1 MSSGLHHG
9 RTTESCF
16 ATISSTFNP
25 YLELVSFTWF
35 IAKRIIGNRKHK
47 RSVSGP
53 IISIVIIAI
62 ALSVITMLIALGTGV
77 GLKNKIG
84 DKVAAFSGHVRVT
97 ALGNSQHQE
106 TPKPLDNAILYQ
118 NQLQQ
123 LPNTLAVQPVA
134 YVPGVI
140 LNNNAFDGIV
150 FKGIDESFN
159 SDFFSFFGMSDTIAV
174 PTKNDIWIS
183 GELAKKLSITVGDR
197 VPLYFASLQTTM
209 PKRRSCTIVGLFET
223 GFADYDDTYVLGHL
237 DIVRSL
243 YGWDENQVGA
253 FEIFLSDDTNLDLDT
268 NTIYDS
274 IDAIV
279 DVQHVEAQFP
289 EIFNWIRLFG
299 TNISLI
305 IIIMIIVGGVNMI
318 TALLVLI
325 LEQTQLIGITRVLG
339 AKVGSLQQLFLI
351 QGAYLIGV
359 GLVWGNLIG
368 LGLLFIQHQTGFV
381 SLDPNTYYVKE
392 VPVYVDV
399 TTVLWLNGLTL
410 AVCMVLLVL
419 PSFIIS
425 RIPPTQVLKINP

>member
-1 MSSGLHHG
+1 MG
-9 RTTESCF
+9 F
-16 ATISSTFNP
+16 I
-25 YLELVSFTWF
+25 WF

-53 IISIVIIAI
+53 IISIGIIAI
-62 ALSVITMLIALGTGV
+62 ALGVITMLIALGTGV

-106 TPKPLDNAILYQ
+106 TLKPLDNAISFY
-118 NQLQQ
+118 NQLQK
-123 LPNTLAVQPVA
+123 LPNIAAVQSVA

-140 LNNNAFDGIV
+140 LNNTAFDGIV
-150 FKGIDESFN
+150 FKGIDENFN
-159 SDFFSFFGMSDTIAV
+159 SNFFSFFGMSQSIAL
-174 PTKNDIWIS
+174 PTKNEIWIS
-183 GELAKKLSITVGDR
+183 VELAKKLSLKVGDR
-197 VPLYFASLQTTM
+197 VPLYFASSQTPM
-209 PKRRSCTIVGLFET
+209 PKRRSCTIIGLFST
-223 GFADYDDTYVLGHL
+223 GFSDYDDTYILGHL

-253 FEIFLSDDTNLDLDT
+253 FEIFLHDDHTLDLDT

-274 IDAIV
+274 VDALV
-279 DVQHVEAQFP
+279 DVQHIEEQFT

-305 IIIMIIVGGVNMI
+305 IIIMIVVGGVNMI

-339 AKVGSLQQLFLI
+339 AKVGSLQYLFLI

-359 GLVWGNLIG
+359 GLIWGNLIG
-368 LGLLFIQHQTGFV
+368 LGLLFLQHQTGFI
-381 SLDPNTYYVKE
+381 SLDPGTYYVKE
-392 VPVYVDV
+392 VPIYMDV

-410 AVCMVLLVL
+410 AVCLVLLVL

>member
-1 MSSGLHHG
+1 MG
-9 RTTESCF
+9 F
-16 ATISSTFNP
+16 I
-25 YLELVSFTWF
+25 WF

-53 IISIVIIAI
+53 IISIGIIAI
-62 ALSVITMLIALGTGV
+62 ALGVITMLIALGTGV

-106 TPKPLDNAILYQ
+106 TLKPLDNAISCY
-118 NQLQQ
+118 NQLQK
-123 LPNTLAVQPVA
+123 LPNIAAVQSVA

-140 LNNNAFDGIV
+140 LNNTAFDGIV
-150 FKGIDESFN
+150 FKGIDENFN
-159 SDFFSFFGMSDTIAV
+159 SNFFSFFGMSQSIAL
-174 PTKNDIWIS
+174 PTKNEIWIS
-183 GELAKKLSITVGDR
+183 VELAKKLSLKVGDR
-197 VPLYFASLQTTM
+197 VPLYFASYQTPM
-209 PKRRSCTIVGLFET
+209 PKRRSCTIIGLFST
-223 GFADYDDTYVLGHL
+223 GFSDYDDTYILGHL

-253 FEIFLSDDTNLDLDT
+253 FEIFLHDDHTLDLDT

-274 IDAIV
+274 VDALV
-279 DVQHVEAQFP
+279 DVQHIEEQFP

-305 IIIMIIVGGVNMI
+305 IIIMIVVGGVNMI

-339 AKVGSLQQLFLI
+339 AKVGSLQYLFLI

-359 GLVWGNLIG
+359 GLIWGNLIG
-368 LGLLFIQHQTGFV
+368 LGLLFLQHQTGFI
-381 SLDPNTYYVKE
+381 SLDPGTYYVKE
-392 VPVYVDV
+392 VPIYMDV

-410 AVCMVLLVL
+410 AVCLVLLVL

>member
-1 MSSGLHHG
+1 VG
-9 RTTESCF
+9 F
-16 ATISSTFNP
+16 I
-25 YLELVSFTWF
+25 WF

-53 IISIVIIAI
+53 IISIGIIAI
-62 ALSVITMLIALGTGV
+62 ALGVITMLIALGTGV

-106 TPKPLDNAILYQ
+106 TLKPLDNAISCY
-118 NQLQQ
+118 NQLQK
-123 LPNTLAVQPVA
+123 LPNIAAVHSVA

-140 LNNNAFDGIV
+140 LNNTAFDGIV
-150 FKGIDESFN
+150 FKGIDENFN
-159 SDFFSFFGMSDTIAV
+159 SNFFSFFGMSQSIAL
-174 PTKNDIWIS
+174 PTKNEIWIS
-183 GELAKKLSITVGDR
+183 VELAKKLSLKVGDR
-197 VPLYFASLQTTM
+197 VPLYFASSQTPM
-209 PKRRSCTIVGLFET
+209 PKRRSCTIIGLFST
-223 GFADYDDTYVLGHL
+223 GFSDYDDTYILGHL

-253 FEIFLSDDTNLDLDT
+253 FEIFLHDDHTLNLDT

-274 IDAIV
+274 VDALV
-279 DVQHVEAQFP
+279 DVQHIEEQFP

-305 IIIMIIVGGVNMI
+305 IIIMIVVGGVNMI

-339 AKVGSLQQLFLI
+339 AKVGSLQYLFLI

-359 GLVWGNLIG
+359 GLIWGNLIG
-368 LGLLFIQHQTGFV
+368 LGLLFLQHQTGFI
-381 SLDPNTYYVKE
+381 SLNPGTYYVKE
-392 VPVYVDV
+392 VPIYMDV

-410 AVCMVLLVL
+410 AVCLVLLVL

>member
-1 MSSGLHHG
+1 MG
-9 RTTESCF
+9 F
-16 ATISSTFNP
+16 I
-25 YLELVSFTWF
+25 WF

-53 IISIVIIAI
+53 IISIGIIAI
-62 ALSVITMLIALGTGV
+62 ALGVITMLIALGTGV

-106 TPKPLDNAILYQ
+106 TLKPLDNAISCY
-118 NQLQQ
+118 NQLQK
-123 LPNTLAVQPVA
+123 LPNIAAVHSVA

-140 LNNNAFDGIV
+140 LNNTAFDGIV
-150 FKGIDESFN
+150 FKGIDENFN
-159 SDFFSFFGMSDTIAV
+159 SNFFSFFGMSQSIAL
-174 PTKNDIWIS
+174 PTKNEIWIS
-183 GELAKKLSITVGDR
+183 VELAKKLSLKVGDR
-197 VPLYFASLQTTM
+197 VPLYFASSQTPM
-209 PKRRSCTIVGLFET
+209 PKRRSCTIIGLFST
-223 GFADYDDTYVLGHL
+223 GFSDYDDTYILGHL

-253 FEIFLSDDTNLDLDT
+253 FEIFLHDDHTLDLDT

-274 IDAIV
+274 VDTLV
-279 DVQHVEAQFP
+279 DVQHIEEQFP

-305 IIIMIIVGGVNMI
+305 IIIMIVVGGVNMI

-339 AKVGSLQQLFLI
+339 AKVGSLQYLFLI

-359 GLVWGNLIG
+359 GLIWGNLIG
-368 LGLLFIQHQTGFV
+368 LGLLFLQHQTGFI
-381 SLDPNTYYVKE
+381 SLNPGTYYVKE
-392 VPVYVDV
+392 VPIYMDV

-410 AVCMVLLVL
+410 AVCLVLLVL

>member
-1 MSSGLHHG
+1 MG
-9 RTTESCF
+9 F
-16 ATISSTFNP
+16 I
-25 YLELVSFTWF
+25 WF

-53 IISIVIIAI
+53 IISIGIIAI
-62 ALSVITMLIALGTGV
+62 ALGVITMLIALGTGV

-97 ALGNSQHQE
+97 ALGNSQHQK
-106 TPKPLDNAILYQ
+106 TLKPLDNAISCY
-118 NQLQQ
+118 NQLQKS
-123 LPNTLAVQPVA
+123 PNIAAVQSVA

-140 LNNNAFDGIV
+140 LNNSAFDGIV
-150 FKGIDESFN
+150 FKGIDQNFN
-159 SDFFSFFGMSDTIAV
+159 SNFFSFFGMSQSIAL
-174 PTKNDIWIS
+174 PTKNEIWIS
-183 GELAKKLSITVGDR
+183 VKLAKKLSLKVGDR
-197 VPLYFASLQTTM
+197 VPLYFSSSQTTM
-209 PKRRSCTIVGLFET
+209 PKRRSCTIIGLFST
-223 GFADYDDTYVLGHL
+223 GFSDYDDTYILGHL

-253 FEIFLSDDTNLDLDT
+253 FEIFLHDDHTLDLDT

-274 IDAIV
+274 VDALV
-279 DVQHVEAQFP
+279 DVQHIEEQFP

-305 IIIMIIVGGVNMI
+305 IIVMIVVGGVNMI

-339 AKVGSLQQLFLI
+339 AKVGSLQYLFLI

-359 GLVWGNLIG
+359 GLIWGNLIG
-368 LGLLFIQHQTGFV
+368 LGLLFLQHQTGFI
-381 SLDPNTYYVKE
+381 SLDPGTYYVKE
-392 VPVYVDV
+392 VPIYMDV

-410 AVCMVLLVL
+410 AVCLVLLVL

>member
-1 MSSGLHHG
+1 M
-9 RTTESCF
+9 
-16 ATISSTFNP
+16 
-25 YLELVSFTWF
+25 SFTWF
-35 IAKRIIGNRKHK
+35 IAKRIIGNRKHN

-53 IISIVIIAI
+53 IISIGIIAI
-62 ALSVITMLIALGTGV
+62 ALGVITMLIALGTGV
-77 GLKNKIG
+77 GLKNEIG
-84 DKVAAFSGHVRVT
+84 EKVAAFSGHIRLT
-97 ALGNSQHQE
+97 DLGNSQHQQ
-106 TPKPLDNAILYQ
+106 TLKPLDNAITYQ
-118 NQLQQ
+118 NQLHQF
-123 LPNTLAVQPVA
+123 PNTLAVQSVA

-140 LNNNAFDGIV
+140 LNNTAFDGIIY
-150 FKGIDESFN
+150 KGIDENFN
-159 SDFFSFFGMSDTIAV
+159 TNFFSFFGIADTIAL

-183 GELAKKLSITVGDR
+183 SELAKKLTLKVGDR
-197 VPLYFASLQTTM
+197 VPIYFASSQTSM
-209 PKRRSCTIVGLFET
+209 PKRRSCTIIGLFDT
-223 GFADYDDTYVLGHL
+223 GFADYDKTYVLGHL
-237 DIVRSL
+237 DIIRSL
-243 YGWDENQVGA
+243 YGWDKNQVGA
-253 FEIFLSDDTNLDLDT
+253 FEIFLNDDTNLDFDT
-268 NTIYDS
+268 NNIYDS

-279 DVQHVEAQFP
+279 DVKHVEDQFP
-289 EIFNWIRLFG
+289 EIFSWIKLFG

-359 GLVWGNLIG
+359 GLFWGNLIG
-368 LGLLFIQHQTGFV
+368 LGLLFLQHQTGFI

-392 VPVYVDV
+392 VPVYMDV

-410 AVCMVLLVL
+410 AVCMVLLLL

>member
-1 MSSGLHHG
+1 MG
-9 RTTESCF
+9 F
-16 ATISSTFNP
+16 I
-25 YLELVSFTWF
+25 WF

-53 IISIVIIAI
+53 IISIGIIAI
-62 ALSVITMLIALGTGV
+62 ALGVITMLIALGTGV

-106 TPKPLDNAILYQ
+106 TLKPLDNAISCY
-118 NQLQQ
+118 NQLQK
-123 LPNTLAVQPVA
+123 LPNIAAVQSVA

-140 LNNNAFDGIV
+140 LNNTAFDGIV
-150 FKGIDESFN
+150 FKGIHENFN
-159 SDFFSFFGMSDTIAV
+159 SNFFSFFGMSQSIAL
-174 PTKNDIWIS
+174 PTKNEIWIS
-183 GELAKKLSITVGDR
+183 VELAKKLSLKVGDR
-197 VPLYFASLQTTM
+197 VPLYFASSQTPM
-209 PKRRSCTIVGLFET
+209 PKRRSCTIIGLFST
-223 GFADYDDTYVLGHL
+223 GFSDYDDTYILGHL

-253 FEIFLSDDTNLDLDT
+253 FEIFLHDDHTLDLDT

-274 IDAIV
+274 VDALV
-279 DVQHVEAQFP
+279 DVQHIEEQFP

-305 IIIMIIVGGVNMI
+305 IIIMIVVGGVNMI

-339 AKVGSLQQLFLI
+339 AKVGSLQYLFLI

-359 GLVWGNLIG
+359 GLIWGNLIG
-368 LGLLFIQHQTGFV
+368 LGLLFLQHQTGFI
-381 SLDPNTYYVKE
+381 SLDPGTYYVKE
-392 VPVYVDV
+392 VPIYMDV

-410 AVCMVLLVL
+410 AVCLVLLVL

>member
-1 MSSGLHHG
+1 M
-9 RTTESCF
+9 
-16 ATISSTFNP
+16 
-25 YLELVSFTWF
+25 SFTWF
-35 IAKRIIGNRKHK
+35 IAKRTIGNRKHN

-53 IISIVIIAI
+53 IISIGVIAI
-62 ALSVITMLIALGTGV
+62 ALGVITMLIALGTGV
-77 GLKNKIG
+77 GLKNEIG
-84 DKVAAFSGHVRVT
+84 EKVAAFSGHIRLT

-106 TPKPLDNAILYQ
+106 TLKPLDNAIAYQ
-118 NQLQQ
+118 NQLHQ
-123 LPNTLAVQPVA
+123 LPNTLAIQSVA

-140 LNNNAFDGIV
+140 LNNTAFDGIIY
-150 FKGIDESFN
+150 KGIDENFN
-159 SDFFSFFGMSDTIAV
+159 TNFFSFFGIADTIAL

-183 GELAKKLSITVGDR
+183 SELAKKLTLKVGDR
-197 VPLYFASLQTTM
+197 VQIYFASSQTSM
-209 PKRRSCTIVGLFET
+209 PKRRSCTIIGLFDT
-223 GFADYDDTYVLGHL
+223 GFADYDKTYVLGHL
-237 DIVRSL
+237 DIIRSL

-253 FEIFLSDDTNLDLDT
+253 FEIFLNDDTNLDFDT
-268 NTIYDS
+268 NNIYDS

-279 DVQHVEAQFP
+279 DVEHVEDQFS
-289 EIFNWIRLFG
+289 EIFSWIKLFG

-305 IIIMIIVGGVNMI
+305 IIIMITVGGVNMI

-368 LGLLFIQHQTGFV
+368 LGLLFLQHQTGFI

-392 VPVYVDV
+392 VPVYMDV

-410 AVCMVLLVL
+410 AVCMVLLLL

>member
-1 MSSGLHHG
+1 
-9 RTTESCF
+9 
-16 ATISSTFNP
+16 
-25 YLELVSFTWF
+25 VSFTWF
-35 IAKRIIGNRKHK
+35 IAKRIIGNRKHN

-53 IISIVIIAI
+53 IITIGIIAI
-62 ALSVITMLIALGTGV
+62 ALGVITMLIALGTGV
-77 GLKNKIG
+77 GLKNEIG
-84 DKVAAFSGHVRVT
+84 EKVAAFSGHIRLT
-97 ALGNSQHQE
+97 ALGNSQHQQ
-106 TPKPLDNAILYQ
+106 TLKPLDNAITYQ
-118 NQLQQ
+118 NQLHQF
-123 LPNTLAVQPVA
+123 PNTLAVQSVA

-140 LNNNAFDGIV
+140 LNNTAFDGIIY
-150 FKGIDESFN
+150 KGIDENFN
-159 SDFFSFFGMSDTIAV
+159 TNFFSFFGIADTIAL

-183 GELAKKLSITVGDR
+183 SELAKKLTLKVGDR
-197 VPLYFASLQTTM
+197 VPIYFASSQTSM
-209 PKRRSCTIVGLFET
+209 PKRRSCTIIGLFDT
-223 GFADYDDTYVLGHL
+223 GFADYDKTYVIGHL
-237 DIVRSL
+237 DIIRSL
-243 YGWDENQVGA
+243 YGWDKNQIGA
-253 FEIFLSDDTNLDLDT
+253 FEIFLNDDTNLDFDT
-268 NTIYDS
+268 NNIYDS

-279 DVQHVEAQFP
+279 DVKHVEDQFP
-289 EIFNWIRLFG
+289 EIFSWIKLFG

-368 LGLLFIQHQTGFV
+368 LGLLFLQHQTGFI

-392 VPVYVDV
+392 VPVYMDV
-399 TTVLWLNGLTL
+399 TTVLWLNALTL
-410 AVCMVLLVL
+410 AVCMVLLLL

>member
-1 MSSGLHHG
+1 MG
-9 RTTESCF
+9 F
-16 ATISSTFNP
+16 I
-25 YLELVSFTWF
+25 WF

-53 IISIVIIAI
+53 IISIGIIAI
-62 ALSVITMLIALGTGV
+62 ALGVITMLIALGTGV

-106 TPKPLDNAILYQ
+106 TLKPLDNAISCY
-118 NQLQQ
+118 NQLQK
-123 LPNTLAVQPVA
+123 LPNIAAVQSVA

-140 LNNNAFDGIV
+140 LNNTAFDGIV
-150 FKGIDESFN
+150 FKGIDENFN
-159 SDFFSFFGMSDTIAV
+159 SNFFSFFGMSQSIAL
-174 PTKNDIWIS
+174 PTKNEIWIS
-183 GELAKKLSITVGDR
+183 VELAKKLSLKVGDR
-197 VPLYFASLQTTM
+197 VPLYFASSQTPM
-209 PKRRSCTIVGLFET
+209 PKRRSCTIIGLFST
-223 GFADYDDTYVLGHL
+223 GFSDYDDTYILGHL

-253 FEIFLSDDTNLDLDT
+253 FEIFLHDDHTLDLDT

-274 IDAIV
+274 VDALV
-279 DVQHVEAQFP
+279 DVQHIEEQFT

-305 IIIMIIVGGVNMI
+305 IIIMIVVGGVNMI

-339 AKVGSLQQLFLI
+339 AKVGSLQYLFLI

-359 GLVWGNLIG
+359 GLIWGNLIG
-368 LGLLFIQHQTGFV
+368 LGLLFLQHQIGFI
-381 SLDPNTYYVKE
+381 SLDPGTYYVKE
-392 VPVYVDV
+392 VPIYMDV

-410 AVCMVLLVL
+410 AVCLVLLVL

>member
-1 MSSGLHHG
+1 VG
-9 RTTESCF
+9 F
-16 ATISSTFNP
+16 I
-25 YLELVSFTWF
+25 WF

-53 IISIVIIAI
+53 IISIGIIAI
-62 ALSVITMLIALGTGV
+62 ALGVITMVIALGTGV

-106 TPKPLDNAILYQ
+106 TLKPLDNAVSCY
-118 NQLQQ
+118 NQLQK
-123 LPNTLAVQPVA
+123 LPNIAAVQSVA

-140 LNNNAFDGIV
+140 LNNTAFDGIV
-150 FKGIDESFN
+150 FKGIDENFN
-159 SDFFSFFGMSDTIAV
+159 SNFFSFFGMSQSIAL
-174 PTKNDIWIS
+174 PTKNEIWIS
-183 GELAKKLSITVGDR
+183 VELAKKLSLKVGDR
-197 VPLYFASLQTTM
+197 VPLYFASSQTPM
-209 PKRRSCTIVGLFET
+209 PKRRSCTIIGFFNT
-223 GFADYDDTYVLGHL
+223 GFTDYDDTYILGHL

-253 FEIFLSDDTNLDLDT
+253 FEIFLHDDHTLNLDT

-274 IDAIV
+274 VDALV
-279 DVQHVEAQFP
+279 DVQHIEEQFP

-305 IIIMIIVGGVNMI
+305 IIIMIVVGGVNMI

-339 AKVGSLQQLFLI
+339 AKVGSLQYLFLI

-359 GLVWGNLIG
+359 GLIWGNLIG
-368 LGLLFIQHQTGFV
+368 LGLLFLQHQTGFI
-381 SLDPNTYYVKE
+381 SLDPGTYYVKE
-392 VPVYVDV
+392 VPIYMDI

-410 AVCMVLLVL
+410 AVCLILLIL

>member
-1 MSSGLHHG
+1 VG
-9 RTTESCF
+9 F
-16 ATISSTFNP
+16 I
-25 YLELVSFTWF
+25 WF

-53 IISIVIIAI
+53 IISIGIIAI
-62 ALSVITMLIALGTGV
+62 ALGVITMLIALGTGV

-106 TPKPLDNAILYQ
+106 TLKPLDNAISCY
-118 NQLQQ
+118 NQLQK
-123 LPNTLAVQPVA
+123 LPNIAAVQSVA

-140 LNNNAFDGIV
+140 LNNTAFDGIV
-150 FKGIDESFN
+150 FKGIHENFN
-159 SDFFSFFGMSDTIAV
+159 SNFFSFFGMSQSIAL
-174 PTKNDIWIS
+174 PTKNEIWIS
-183 GELAKKLSITVGDR
+183 VELAKKLSLKVGDR
-197 VPLYFASLQTTM
+197 VPLYFASSQTPM
-209 PKRRSCTIVGLFET
+209 PKRRSCTIIGLFST
-223 GFADYDDTYVLGHL
+223 GFSDYDDTYILGHL

-253 FEIFLSDDTNLDLDT
+253 FEIFLHDDHTLDLDT

-274 IDAIV
+274 VDALV
-279 DVQHVEAQFP
+279 DVQHIEEQFP

-305 IIIMIIVGGVNMI
+305 IIIMIVVGGVNMI

-339 AKVGSLQQLFLI
+339 AKVGSLQYLFLI

-359 GLVWGNLIG
+359 GLIWGNLIG
-368 LGLLFIQHQTGFV
+368 LGLLFLQHQTGFI
-381 SLDPNTYYVKE
+381 SLDPGTYYVKE
-392 VPVYVDV
+392 VPIYMDV

-410 AVCMVLLVL
+410 AVCLVLLVL

>member
-1 MSSGLHHG
+1 M
-9 RTTESCF
+9 
-16 ATISSTFNP
+16 
-25 YLELVSFTWF
+25 SFTWF
-35 IAKRIIGNRKHK
+35 IAKRIIGNRKHN

-53 IISIVIIAI
+53 IITIGIIAI
-62 ALSVITMLIALGTGV
+62 ALGVITMLIALGTGV
-77 GLKNKIG
+77 GLKNEIG
-84 DKVAAFSGHVRVT
+84 EKVAAFSGHIRLT
-97 ALGNSQHQE
+97 ALGNSQHQQ
-106 TPKPLDNAILYQ
+106 TLKPLDNAITYQ
-118 NQLQQ
+118 NQLHQF
-123 LPNTLAVQPVA
+123 PNTLAVQSVA

-140 LNNNAFDGIV
+140 LNNTAFDGIIY
-150 FKGIDESFN
+150 KGIDENFN
-159 SDFFSFFGMSDTIAV
+159 TNFFSFFGIADTIAL

-183 GELAKKLSITVGDR
+183 SELAKKLTLKVGDR
-197 VPLYFASLQTTM
+197 VPIYFASSQTSM
-209 PKRRSCTIVGLFET
+209 PKRRSCTIIGLFDT
-223 GFADYDDTYVLGHL
+223 GFADYDKTYVLGHL
-237 DIVRSL
+237 DIIRSL
-243 YGWDENQVGA
+243 YGWDKNQVGA
-253 FEIFLSDDTNLDLDT
+253 FEIFLNDDTNLDFDT
-268 NTIYDS
+268 NNIYDS

-279 DVQHVEAQFP
+279 DVKHVEDQFP
-289 EIFNWIRLFG
+289 EIFSWIKLFG

-368 LGLLFIQHQTGFV
+368 LGLLFLQHQTGFI

-392 VPVYVDV
+392 VPVYMDV
-399 TTVLWLNGLTL
+399 TTVLWLNALTL
-410 AVCMVLLVL
+410 AVCMVLLLL

>member
-1 MSSGLHHG
+1 M
-9 RTTESCF
+9 
-16 ATISSTFNP
+16 
-25 YLELVSFTWF
+25 SFTWF
-35 IAKRIIGNRKHK
+35 IAKRTIGNRKHN

-53 IISIVIIAI
+53 IISIGVIAI
-62 ALSVITMLIALGTGV
+62 ALGVITMLIALGTGV
-77 GLKNKIG
+77 GLKNEIG
-84 DKVAAFSGHVRVT
+84 EKVAAFSGHIRLT

-106 TPKPLDNAILYQ
+106 TLKPLDNAIAYQ
-118 NQLQQ
+118 NQLHQ
-123 LPNTLAVQPVA
+123 LPNTLAIQSVA

-140 LNNNAFDGIV
+140 LNNTAFDGIIY
-150 FKGIDESFN
+150 KGIDENFN
-159 SDFFSFFGMSDTIAV
+159 TNFFSFFGIADTIAL

-183 GELAKKLSITVGDR
+183 SELAKKLTLKVGDR
-197 VPLYFASLQTTM
+197 VPIYFASSQTSM
-209 PKRRSCTIVGLFET
+209 PKRRSCTIIGLFDT
-223 GFADYDDTYVLGHL
+223 GFADYDKTYVFGHL
-237 DIVRSL
+237 DIIRSL

-253 FEIFLSDDTNLDLDT
+253 FEIFLNDDTNLDFDT
-268 NTIYDS
+268 NNIYDS

-279 DVQHVEAQFP
+279 DVEHVEDQFS
-289 EIFNWIRLFG
+289 EIFSWIKLFG

-305 IIIMIIVGGVNMI
+305 IIIMITVGGVNMI

-368 LGLLFIQHQTGFV
+368 LGLLFLQHQTGFI

-392 VPVYVDV
+392 VPVYMDV
-399 TTVLWLNGLTL
+399 TTVVWLNGLTL
-410 AVCMVLLVL
+410 AVCMVLLLL